1 MKANGKR
8 RFWSWALAVPLAG
21 FLLYW
26 SLRGVDWKTVWSTI
40 AGAHWQYVVAAA
52 LFVCLALFMRSL
64 RWRILLNAEEHLPV
78 GGVSAPPRPAIWA
91 TPSCRRA
98 PANWCGR
105 W

>member
-1 MKANGKR
+1 MKAAG

-40 AGAHWQYVVAAA
+40 AGAHWKFLVASA
-52 LFVCLALFMRSL
+52 LFTCLSLFMRSL

-78 GGVSAPPRPAIWA
+78 GEVFCATMAGYMGNAFLPAQIG
-91 TPSCRRA
+91 RA
-98 PANWCGR
+98 HV
-105 W
+105 